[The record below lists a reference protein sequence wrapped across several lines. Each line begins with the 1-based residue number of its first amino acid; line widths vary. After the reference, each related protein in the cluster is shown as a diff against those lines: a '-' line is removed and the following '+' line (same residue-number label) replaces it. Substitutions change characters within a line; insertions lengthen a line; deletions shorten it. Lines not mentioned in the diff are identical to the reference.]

1 MAGSEPG
8 RSLVTGVASELL
20 VAGHDLLGAIDDPLR
35 REDAVERLIAVAET
49 GIAGLSSFSVQR
61 FQSFE
66 ATDVAQERAEAS
78 EDVLATALGE
88 LTIAQTLLGA
98 AVATGQHEDAGAPSA
113 EAPSVGAPSAGAP
126 SAGAP
131 SAEALRTSLT
141 AAGSVPSVLEADAGG
156 PAPAAGTGE
165 TLAPSLTDAVDHL
178 RKQVDETLD
187 TVVAASAES
196 VTKAFTG
203 LLDLAPDV
211 VKQTIGAL
219 GERLKLGKI
228 ADRLFST
235 ALWALDQGLAALGRL
250 IPSRLLQS
258 TRAEIERVYQ
268 RLREGRALDTFVA
281 AMLGV
286 PDLREYAN
294 HAFGRPGLAADRLAG
309 CKSEL
314 IALTARYKRVMG
326 VIEGIAT
333 AISLVSAALV
343 IVKFVLPHLALIVA
357 GAQLLV
363 VAAVLMV
370 GIDYVD
376 VRPGPDL
383 VRGVQSALSAAV
395 E

>member
-20 VAGHDLLGAIDDPLR
+20 VAGHDLLGVIDDPLR

-98 AVATGQHEDAGAPSA
+98 AVATGQHEDAGA
-113 EAPSVGAPSAGAP
+113 EAPSAGSP
-126 SAGAP
+126 SAGSP

-141 AAGSVPSVLEADAGG
+141 AAGSVPSVLEADAGE
-156 PAPAAGTGE
+156 PAPAAGASGTG
-165 TLAPSLTDAVDHL
+165 APSLPDAVDHL

-196 VTKAFTG
+196 VTQAFTG

-281 AMLGV
+281 ATLGV

-294 HAFGRPGLAADRLAG
+294 QAFGRPGLAADRLTG

>member
-1 MAGSEPG
+1 M
-8 RSLVTGVASELL
+8 
-20 VAGHDLLGAIDDPLR
+20 
-35 REDAVERLIAVAET
+35 
-49 GIAGLSSFSVQR
+49 
-61 FQSFE
+61 
-66 ATDVAQERAEAS
+66 
-78 EDVLATALGE
+78 
-88 LTIAQTLLGA
+88 
-98 AVATGQHEDAGAPSA
+98 
-113 EAPSVGAPSAGAP
+113 
-126 SAGAP
+126 
-131 SAEALRTSLT
+131 
-141 AAGSVPSVLEADAGG
+141 
-156 PAPAAGTGE
+156 
-165 TLAPSLTDAVDHL
+165 
-178 RKQVDETLD
+178 
-187 TVVAASAES
+187 
-196 VTKAFTG
+196 
-203 LLDLAPDV
+203 

-281 AMLGV
+281 ATLGV

>member
-35 REDAVERLIAVAET
+35 REQAVERLIAVAET

-98 AVATGQHEDAGAPSA
+98 AIATGQHEDAGAPSA
-113 EAPSVGAPSAGAP
+113 E
-126 SAGAP
+126 AP

-141 AAGSVPSVLEADAGG
+141 AAGSVPSVLEAGAGE
-156 PAPAAGTGE
+156 PAPAARTGE
-165 TLAPSLTDAVDHL
+165 TQAPSLTDAVDHL

>member
-66 ATDVAQERAEAS
+66 ATDIAQERAEAS

-88 LTIAQTLLGA
+88 FTIAQTLLGA

-113 EAPSVGAPSAGAP
+113 GQRED
-126 SAGAP
+126 AGAP

-141 AAGSVPSVLEADAGG
+141 AAGSVPSVLEADAGE
-156 PAPAAGTGE
+156 PAPAAGASGTR
-165 TLAPSLTDAVDHL
+165 APSVTDAVDHL

-258 TRAEIERVYQ
+258 TRAEIERGYQ

-281 AMLGV
+281 ATLGV

-294 HAFGRPGLAADRLAG
+294 HAFGRPGLAADRLTG
-309 CKSEL
+309 CKAEL